1 VELDL
6 PDSAFEVLAF
16 VALVVPGLVYATT
29 RSRLRG
35 YLEGDRSV
43 ASRIVQALVVSVLL
57 DAVYFVVLAGPLEDA
72 EPHPVHYLLTNALAI
87 SATYFLCA
95 AIIPLVLAWLIHGDV
110 PFLRPVYRLATQL
123 RSRLTS
129 SNYQAVPNA
138 WDYAT
143 TTAPAGWVRV
153 RIAPGQWVGGRFA
166 DGSYFST
173 YPEPRDLF
181 IEDQYVVKEDGSFGE
196 RVPSSS
202 GVWLSIRD
210 DYVVEWLADE
220 PGQE

>member
-1 VELDL
+1 
-6 PDSAFEVLAF
+6 
-16 VALVVPGLVYATT
+16 
-29 RSRLRG
+29 LRG
-35 YLEGDRSV
+35 DYSPCFGVADSWGRS
-43 ASRIVQALVVSVLL
+43 L
-57 DAVYFVVLAGPLEDA
+57 
-72 EPHPVHYLLTNALAI
+72 
-87 SATYFLCA
+87 
-95 AIIPLVLAWLIHGDV
+95 
-110 PFLRPVYRLATQL
+110 LATGLSTSDTVEITSDIFELSNCSKRLGL
-123 RSRLTS
+123 RNDDS
-129 SNYQAVPNA
+129 
-138 WDYAT
+138 
-143 TTAPAGWVRV
+143 PAGWVRV

-173 YPEPRDLF
+173 YPESRDLF